1 MFKRIQYE
9 DWQNAISIIAF
20 AIFFVAFI
28 IFVVR
33 AILMKK
39 DKVEHM
45 AHLPLEDDQSNLE
58 NNDGQKKE
66 KTRR

>member
-9 DWQNAISIIAF
+9 DWQNAIAIIAF
-20 AIFFVAFI
+20 AVFFVAFT
-28 IFVVR
+28 IFVFK
-33 AILMKK
+33 AIFMKK

-45 AHLPLEDDQSNLE
+45 ANLPLEDEQSNLE
-58 NNDGQKKE
+58 NDDAQKKE

>member
-9 DWQNAISIIAF
+9 DWQNAIAIIAF
-20 AIFFVAFI
+20 AVFFVAFI
-28 IFVVR
+28 IFVIKAVF
-33 AILMKK
+33 MKK

-45 AHLPLEDDQSNLE
+45 ANLPLEDEQSNLE
-58 NNDGQKKE
+58 NDDAQKKE

>member
-9 DWQNAISIIAF
+9 DWQNAIGIIAF

-28 IFVVR
+28 FFVVK

-45 AHLPLEDDQSNLE
+45 ANLPLEEDNSE
-58 NNDGQKKE
+58 NHDAQKKE